1 MIPEVR
7 KLLCIPPR
15 PFYNDLND
23 HKSVLDPAIR
33 PSIPGM
39 GNRSLYFFHHQ
50 FPEARDASLSMY
62 NQDEAEI
69 IASFFNYLVL
79 SGTSAEKI
87 TVLTVTISN
96 PFRTSTDL

>member
-1 MIPEVR
+1 
-7 KLLCIPPR
+7 
-15 PFYNDLND
+15 
-23 HKSVLDPAIR
+23 
-33 PSIPGM
+33 
-39 GNRSLYFFHHQ
+39 
-50 FPEARDASLSMY
+50 MY